1 MKNSLSVLVMMRGA
15 KSVMVGGDEDCGAG
29 VGGKGGGPLYMTGG
43 LKGGSSVMKWR
54 RSSSFLQGKGPTHHL
69 VPIELANESR

>member
-29 VGGKGGGPLYMTGG
+29 VGGEGGGLLYMTGG
-43 LKGGSSVMKWR
+43 LKGGSSVMKQWR
-54 RSSSFLQGKGPTHHL
+54 SLSFLQGYGSNSSL
-69 VPIELANESR
+69 SSDRVGQ